1 MLSDLVYAGDIN
13 FEDLDDLEETL
24 IKVIPTMNKLTQ
36 IDLSTHLRKVSSDF
50 PSVVIFFLIYLL
62 KI

>member
-50 PSVVIFFLIYLL
+50 PSVVIFF
-62 KI
+62 